1 MPPLELLGSFAE
13 SYVLQ
18 GGHSSPCCGHEQI
31 HFAETCGVWV
41 SLLGGAEFHF
51 LLWWIYGSAEFGG
64 WSSKM
69 DLHSSTEYGRV
80 WQLILETVTPPLSLF
95 PHSSLPFT
103 TSSLPFLPLIMDSF
117 VPALRASL
125 ESVCKEM
132 EPKYPGITVEFL
144 AKYFHDSLHV
154 SSHPVVSSPLPV
166 PAPVVAAPVA
176 AAAEAAAPAADAAKD
191 SRKRV
196 VSKKMT
202 ESFMELA
209 KKAGLSDDAAKTK
222 FEEVKKAYKTAT
234 DAQLES
240 TGGHFEAYAATFLS
254 AGPANAAVG
263 AGAPAPAPAPKQT
276 KAKKEK
282 KESRIAKW
290 TPTLTRTLTKL
301 VEENGGMMTD
311 DIKTSFHAFVDGL
324 DEETFKSLT
333 LEAHMRRF
341 IADRHT
347 PSNAAGGSSNAAA
360 VPLPPSP
367 PEEEEEDEDLEDIT
381 VDDEKLLIGV
391 KSGKLYRPTPAG
403 DVWVGNAGIGRF
415 SAVKVPSA

>member
-1 MPPLELLGSFAE
+1 
-13 SYVLQ
+13 
-18 GGHSSPCCGHEQI
+18 
-31 HFAETCGVWV
+31 
-41 SLLGGAEFHF
+41 
-51 LLWWIYGSAEFGG
+51 
-64 WSSKM
+64 
-69 DLHSSTEYGRV
+69 
-80 WQLILETVTPPLSLF
+80 
-95 PHSSLPFT
+95 
-103 TSSLPFLPLIMDSF
+103 MDSF
-117 VPALRASL
+117 VPALRSSL

-132 EPKYPGITVEFL
+132 EPKYPGITVDFL
-144 AKYFHDSLHV
+144 AKYFHDSLHLGAV
-154 SSHPVVSSPLPV
+154 PPAPAPV
-166 PAPVVAAPVA
+166 PAPVVAAGSA
-176 AAAEAAAPAADAAKD
+176 AAAEAADAAKD

-209 KKAGLSDDAAKTK
+209 KKSGYSEEDAKTK

-234 DAQLES
+234 DYQLEA
-240 TGGHFEAYAATFLS
+240 TGGYFEAYAATFLS
-254 AGPANAAVG
+254 AG
-263 AGAPAPAPAPKQT
+263 AGAPAAAPAPAKPT

-301 VEENGGMMTD
+301 VEENGAVMSD
-311 DIKTSFHAFVDGL
+311 EIKTSFHAFVDGL
-324 DEETFKSLT
+324 EEEAFKSLT

-341 IADRHT
+341 IADRSA
-347 PSNAAGGSSNAAA
+347 PSNAAAGSAAS

-415 SAVKVPSA
+415 SAVKVPSTA